1 MVELCLAV
9 IATCEVVRIIQ
20 LELSIRHD
28 KKAKENIYAEFIKS
42 LKASDRE
49 WVRQMLK
56 KYEEMNDEENPDTF

>member
-1 MVELCLAV
+1 MINVCLAV
-9 IATCEVVRIIQ
+9 IAACEVIRIVQ

-28 KKAKENIYAEFIKS
+28 RKAKEDIYAEFIKS

-56 KYEEMNDEENPDTF
+56 KYEEVSE